1 MRVLTASYYQFI
13 ALIIVCKC
21 QAALQSW
28 PSPTRVATGAA
39 AAARG
44 VIKTYIY
51 CRGFLSEEEGLNVW
65 GHTIGKTM
73 FNLIFMKKSRF
84 PLLIPQEEIQFLPF
98 FFFIYYKHM
107 KPNSSKT
114 KSISLI

>member
-28 PSPTRVATGAA
+28 PPPTHVATGAA
-39 AAARG
+39 VARS

-51 CRGFLSEEEGLNVW
+51 CRGFLSEEEGLNV
-65 GHTIGKTM
+65 
-73 FNLIFMKKSRF
+73 
-84 PLLIPQEEIQFLPF
+84 
-98 FFFIYYKHM
+98 
-107 KPNSSKT
+107 
-114 KSISLI
+114 